1 MGDTSL
7 ATASAVERCAVLV
20 SIMAAIT
27 RAPDSDPANTDT
39 EVAAD
44 KLVKFSNSV
53 AEEEKQLKSLKN
65 VLGTQVSLIAI
76 LMPIYHNDTS
86 SGYVTCLL
94 QGTLRPIFE
103 SQLKQKRLVRN
114 RAMNLRRTMAEA
126 GLDYEATEAA
136 LKDGHIRTKLE
147 ASSAPAEDIEEIVKL
162 VEDHFKLGR
171 NKYFFVDVSHFFFFL
186 NNFLT

>member
-1 MGDTSL
+1 
-7 ATASAVERCAVLV
+7 
-20 SIMAAIT
+20 
-27 RAPDSDPANTDT
+27 
-39 EVAAD
+39 
-44 KLVKFSNSV
+44 
-53 AEEEKQLKSLKN
+53 
-65 VLGTQVSLIAI
+65 
-76 LMPIYHNDTS
+76 MPIYHNDTS
-86 SGYVTCLL
+86 SGYVTFLL

-136 LKDGHIRTKLE
+136 LKDGHIRSKLE

-171 NKYFFVDVSHFFFFL
+171 NKYFLVNVSHFFLLL